1 MESEWV
7 IVTIVALFLL
17 IFAILRAQQFRF
29 FWMVQ
34 PRLENELLHLA
45 PRVDNL
51 QTVKR
56 SLDLKFMVHHRPGD
70 RLDKRWGQ

>member
-7 IVTIVALFLL
+7 IVMIEALFLL
-17 IFAILRAQQFRF
+17 IFAILRAQQFWF

-34 PRLENELLHLA
+34 LRLENEMLHLA
-45 PRVDNL
+45 PRLDNS

-56 SLDLKFMVHHRPGD
+56 SLNLKCMVHHRPGD
-70 RLDKRWGQ
+70 RLDKRQGE

>member
-7 IVTIVALFLL
+7 IATIVALFLL

-34 PRLENELLHLA
+34 PRLENELLRLA
-45 PRVDNL
+45 QRMDNS
-51 QTVKR
+51 QTGKR
-56 SLDLKFMVHHRPGD
+56 SLDQKCTVHQRLGD
-70 RLDKRWGQ
+70 RLDNRQGE